1 VSAIVHRAEAL
12 RDALR
17 DAAEVMYLER
27 TLSADNANSVA
38 LRMAEDRFAF
48 SCRDYA
54 EAIDGQD
61 MAKQPKNWTRRRAS

>member
-1 VSAIVHRAEAL
+1 VSILHRAEAL

-27 TLSADNANSVA
+27 TLSADNANSMA

-48 SCRDYA
+48 SCRSYA
-54 EAIDGQD
+54 EAIDDQEPT
-61 MAKQPKNWTRRRAS
+61 KQPENWQRRRAS